1 MDLFQEI
8 VLHSMLTEDDNSL
21 VISLYEEEL
30 ILLVEMSCVHLQWEG
45 KPINYTEDRYI
56 DR

>member
-21 VISLYEEEL
+21 VIWLYEEEL
-30 ILLVEMSCVHLQWEG
+30 VLLIEMSCVHLSMGGQ
-45 KPINYTEDRYI
+45 TH
-56 DR
+56 